1 MFRCIA
7 VLCLLMAPVLL
18 WPKEKASPYKFEK
31 STNPSSYKPQY
42 TMHLAARK
50 NSGHLWLKCH
60 QKQMHM
66 WFHFAR
72 PLTAYSQFEVNFRF
86 DKRAR
91 GFLMFE
97 YDEREELIPGVRL
110 DWVRPKESKS
120 VVATYNTQDT
130 LSFLR
135 RARGRKRLIIQ
146 YRNNLNVQNLVFNIR
161 QLGAQVRK
169 LQKQCGFKIT
179 ETGATRKL
187 PKNVDELKEALK
199 KGKKFTNKE
208 LLQILEK

>member
-1 MFRCIA
+1 
-7 VLCLLMAPVLL
+7 
-18 WPKEKASPYKFEK
+18 
-31 STNPSSYKPQY
+31 
-42 TMHLAARK
+42 
-50 NSGHLWLKCH
+50 
-60 QKQMHM
+60 M